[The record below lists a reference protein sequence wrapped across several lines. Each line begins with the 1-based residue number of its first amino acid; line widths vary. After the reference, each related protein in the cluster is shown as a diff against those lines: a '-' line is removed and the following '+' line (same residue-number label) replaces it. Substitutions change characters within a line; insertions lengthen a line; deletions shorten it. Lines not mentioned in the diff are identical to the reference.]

1 MPCDRVEMGEGE
13 RRGDGERTGQKGMG
27 SALGGGRGLTQG
39 REGTGP
45 DWEEKGGKARED
57 MWV

>member
-27 SALGGGRGLTQG
+27 SALGGL
-39 REGTGP
+39 
-45 DWEEKGGKARED
+45 
-57 MWV
+57 V